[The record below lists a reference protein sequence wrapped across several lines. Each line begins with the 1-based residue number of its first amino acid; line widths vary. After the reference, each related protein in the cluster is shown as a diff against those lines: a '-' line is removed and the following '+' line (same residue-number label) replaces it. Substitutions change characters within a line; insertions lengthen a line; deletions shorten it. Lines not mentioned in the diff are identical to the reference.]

1 MKVTACIVNW
11 GTAEHL
17 PGILR
22 ALAAQTHPDLE
33 VVVVDNASADGS
45 ADLVRRDF
53 PDVRLLANRT
63 NRGFAGAAN
72 QGLARAVADDSG
84 ALLLCNPDARP
95 EPEFVARAVAALT
108 ADPRRAAVQGRLWR
122 FPPGT
127 DPLADGL
134 DPAAPRVLDTTGHV
148 AFRTRLF
155 RNRGEGRVD
164 RGQHATPGPVFGVSG
179 ALALQRVAALE
190 DVAVDGEAFDTDLF
204 AFWED
209 VDVDWRLALRGWTT
223 WFEPAATAWHER
235 GGAGVRRSPV
245 VEELNYAN
253 RLLVVLKN
261 DDPAALTRAL
271 PGVAVTT
278 LLKTGELVLTVPSA
292 FGRALS
298 RAGLVPRALAK
309 RQVVMARATVD
320 PGAVVA
326 RWFEPFDYAAWV
338 ATWYRRVRG
347 HPAPEPRV
355 EVP

>member
-1 MKVTACIVNW
+1 MKVTACVVNW

-17 PGILR
+17 PGILA

-33 VVVVDNASADGS
+33 VVVVDNASPDGS
-45 ADLVRRDF
+45 AELVRRRF
-53 PDVRLLANRT
+53 PGVRLLANGV

-72 QGLARAVADDSG
+72 QGLARAVADDAG

-95 EPEFVARAVAALT
+95 EPEFVARAVAALA

-122 FPPGT
+122 FPPGS
-127 DPLADGL
+127 DPLVPGAAADAVAGAG
-134 DPAAPRVLDTTGHV
+134 AADRVLDTTGHL

-155 RNRGEGRVD
+155 RNRGEGQPD
-164 RGQHATPGPVFGVSG
+164 RGQLGTAGPVFGVSG
-179 ALALQRVAALE
+179 ALALHRVAALE
-190 DVAVDGEAFDTDLF
+190 DVSVGGEAFDEDLF

-223 WFEPAATAWHER
+223 WYEPAATAWHER
-235 GGAGVRRSPV
+235 GGAGVRRSAV

-261 DDPAALTRAL
+261 DDPAALARAL

-292 FGRALS
+292 FGRALT
-298 RAGLVPRALAK
+298 RAPLVPRALD
-309 RQVVMARATVD
+309 RRRSVMARATVD
-320 PGAVVA
+320 PAAVVA
-326 RWFEPFDYAAWV
+326 RWFDPFDYAAWV
-338 ATWYRRVRG
+338 STWYRRVR
-347 HPAPEPRV
+347 P
-355 EVP
+355 